1 MGNFLPC
8 KKPQEHTQDTIDSNE
23 CNQVEG
29 YSQGR

>member
-1 MGNFLPC
+1 MPNFLPC
-8 KKPQEHTQDTIDSNE
+8 KKPQKHSQGKIGSNE